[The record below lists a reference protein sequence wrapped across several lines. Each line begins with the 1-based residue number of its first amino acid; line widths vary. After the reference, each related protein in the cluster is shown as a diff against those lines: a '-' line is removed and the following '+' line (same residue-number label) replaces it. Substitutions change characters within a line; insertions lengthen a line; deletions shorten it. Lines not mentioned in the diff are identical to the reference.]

1 MELVHTCTKYGY
13 MQAHTKDMHEKE
25 QIFPNDMIFGSQ
37 VSRLAKLRLGKL
49 FPESNMHHYNYRIA
63 HNT

>member
-1 MELVHTCTKYGY
+1 

-37 VSRLAKLRLGKL
+37 VNRLAKLRLEKL
-49 FPESNMHHYNYRIA
+49 VNFPNLVRKVMSLE
-63 HNT
+63 